1 MVDPDMKAKQS
12 KQTKPVEAHKAE
24 LPHSN
29 PAISNPAIAGL
40 MADMGNKAERE
51 SAERDAWLKD
61 NKPPYVYGMSEY
73 ELLRHEGIGIQ
84 RSTYNALKSDLF
96 FQPKHKTTWRDYA
109 VEVAARKAY
118 EGLSDLQYLVS
129 QKDQSALASI
139 ADIATD
145 ATRTLSE
152 LSRQALERVRPI
164 AQHRFFWPF
173 LKASKECFGDEH
185 KRIVKEIQLGYAVPF
200 SKDALARVRK
210 DNITVRTAITRLCRL
225 ENYRK
230 PLSWF
235 GLNVKTEWQRLAI
248 KLKPFSADTW
258 HEWFEVAWQAVLADY
273 DGHPERDTELRETGQ
288 YRAEHTFTHAIGA
301 QKKTISRTRE
311 TNIRDGIKE
320 KLKGAIRRLATSKE
334 SNK

>member
-1 MVDPDMKAKQS
+1 MVDRDMKAKQS
-12 KQTKPVEAHKAE
+12 KQTKPAEAHKTE
-24 LPHSN
+24 LLH
-29 PAISNPAIAGL
+29 SNPAIAGL

-129 QKDQSALASI
+129 RKDQRALASI

-145 ATRTLSE
+145 ATGTLSE
-152 LSRQALERVRPI
+152 LSRQAVERVRPI

-173 LKASKECFGDEH
+173 LKASKERFGDEH
-185 KRIVKEIQLGYAVPF
+185 KHIVKEIQLGDAVPF
-200 SKDALARVRK
+200 SKDALARVREN
-210 DNITVRTAITRLCRL
+210 NITVRVAMTYLCRL
-225 ENYRK
+225 ENCRK
-230 PLSWF
+230 TPSWF
-235 GLNVKTEWQRLAI
+235 ALYQKTEWERLARN
-248 KLKPFSADTW
+248 LKPFSANTW
-258 HEWFEVAWQAVLADY
+258 PKWFEVAWQAVLADC
-273 DGHPERDTELRETGQ
+273 DGHPERDIELGKIGQ
-288 YRAEHTFTHAIGA
+288 YRAEHSTEKYEGTQAVA
-301 QKKTISRTRE
+301 TAKTRDS
-311 TNIRDGIKE
+311 NIRDGISE
-320 KLKGAIRRLATSKE
+320 KLRKAIKRLAGSPNKFSK
-334 SNK
+334 K

>member
-12 KQTKPVEAHKAE
+12 KQTKPAEAHKAE
-24 LPHSN
+24 LLH
-29 PAISNPAIAGL
+29 SNPAIAGL

-118 EGLSDLQYLVS
+118 EGLSDLQYLVWANS
-129 QKDQSALASI
+129 WKEQSALASI

-152 LSRQALERVRPI
+152 LSRQAVERVRPI

-173 LKASKECFGDEH
+173 LKASKERFGDEH
-185 KRIVKEIQLGYAVPF
+185 KRIVKEIQLGDAAPF
-200 SKDALARVRK
+200 SKDALARIREN
-210 DNITVRTAITRLCRL
+210 NIPVKMAMTSLCRL
-225 ENYRK
+225 ENCRK
-230 PLSWF
+230 TPSWF
-235 GLNVKTEWQRLAI
+235 ALYQKTEWERLARN
-248 KLKPFSADTW
+248 LKPFSADTW

-273 DGHPERDTELRETGQ
+273 DGHPERDTELREKGQ

-320 KLKGAIRRLATSKE
+320 KLKGAIKRLATSKE